1 MAETKLRV
9 GFIGLGAMGRPMA
22 ERLLERGFPLTVC
35 PHRNRGPVEVLAARG
50 AAVALDPAGVAAAAD
65 VVITMVPDAPQLEEA
80 VLGPRGLAAGAHPG
94 LTLIDMST
102 VPPAASRRIGARLAE
117 AGVAML
123 DAPVSGGP
131 KRAAEGSL
139 SIMVGGDPE
148 ALARVRPVLDA
159 LGSRIVHLGPLGMG
173 EVAKLAN
180 NVLLAGV
187 LVANSE
193 ALAFGV
199 KAGIPAKTLR
209 EVLLAGTATNW
220 ILEHWLPQNVLQGV
234 YEPAGFA
241 LSLMRK
247 DLSAALATARE
258 LGVPLFQAALDE
270 QLFTFS
276 EGQGRGSWDFS
287 AIARLYE
294 DGAKVEIAS
303 GEWREAKP

>member
-1 MAETKLRV
+1 MAGTNLRV

-22 ERLLERGFPLTVC
+22 ERLLERGFALTVC
-35 PHRNRGPVEVLAARG
+35 PHRNRAPVEALAARG
-50 AAVALDPAGVAAAAD
+50 AAVAPDPAGVAAVAD

-80 VLGPRGLAAGAHPG
+80 ALGPRGLAAGAHPG
-94 LTLIDMST
+94 LTLIDTST
-102 VPPAASRRIGARLAE
+102 VPPGATRRIGARLAE

-131 KRAAEGSL
+131 GRAAKGEL

-148 ALARVRPVLDA
+148 TLARVRPVLEA

-180 NVLLAGV
+180 NVLLAGI

-199 KAGIPAKTLR
+199 KAGIPAETLR

-220 ILEHWLPQNVLQGV
+220 ILEHWLPQNVLKGS

-241 LSLMRK
+241 LRLMRK

-258 LGVPLFQAALDE
+258 LGVPLLQGALDE
-270 QLFTFS
+270 QLFTLS

-294 DGAKVEIAS
+294 ESAGVEISS
-303 GEWREAKP
+303 GRRREARP